1 MPEPPDAKEIGRE
14 KRNEYQ
20 RAYRR
25 SHPEMMREI
34 NRRYYQAHKE
44 KRDEYQRLYRKTHM
58 EKQREAARRY
68 YQAYIQRQKENRKK
82 RKEQLLNMSDEEFLI
97 WAGFREPAK
106 ISDEVKE

>member
-1 MPEPPDAKEIGRE
+1 MPEPPDKEIGRE

-34 NRRYYQAHKE
+34 NRRNYQVHKE

-68 YQAYIQRQKENRKK
+68 YHRQKEK
-82 RKEQLLNMSDEEFLI
+82 LLNMSDEEFLI

>member
-1 MPEPPDAKEIGRE
+1 MPEPPDKEIGRE

-58 EKQREAARRY
+58 ENQREVARRY
-68 YQAYIQRQKENRKK
+68 YHRQMEYKK
-82 RKEQLLNMSDEEFLI
+82 QRKEKLLNMSDGEFLI
-97 WAGFREPAK
+97 WAGFREPVK